1 MGIQVMARKISS
13 SVAFGGRLVLLRSSL
28 SVPKV
33 KSRWACL
40 PLDFRFYMMQKDIEK
55 KGVNVTRKGKVVPFD
70 SKMEQAANMLK
81 EVQEYYQQPVLA
93 VTDSWFGNNGLWLHW
108 TMEQT
113 ESFICFLGCG
123 RILRCITLRRSD
135 LMKSAQWDGHQNTV
149 IGWVVLMSV
158 RVNGKNMRS
167 HTLYFFTASKGK
179 FRLTL
184 SP

>member
-40 PLDFRFYMMQKDIEK
+40 PLEFRFYMMQKTIDK
-55 KGVNVTRKGKVVPFD
+55 KGVNVTRKGKVVPFK

-81 EVQEYYQQPVLA
+81 EVQKYYQQPVLA
-93 VTDSWFGNNGLWLHW
+93 VTDSWFGNNGLWAPLDHGANGKFHLLSRMR
-108 TMEQT
+108 TN
-113 ESFICFLGCG
+113 
-123 RILRCITLRRSD
+123 ITLYNFTQIRPDEKRPG
-135 LMKSAQWDGHQNTV
+135 DGHQNTV

-179 FRLTL
+179 VRLTL